1 MYKII
6 KKQICI
12 VALILCATFST
23 NTLADAGQQ
32 TAEQIYN
39 KINQNDSISANYAK
53 LAPWLK
59 SPDHDQKN
67 IARSNETSALKS
79 LLESKANSGDVNAIF
94 YFAMLIKT
102 EAISKQVDG
111 EKYQSSTLIEESKN
125 EYDLAMSLFKKAGAA
140 GISAAS
146 WNVAVMYANGY
157 GTTTSKL
164 AAIEWFYKAGIE
176 FLKSGHREQALAA
189 LEAIQAINKD
199 SDLGK
204 RLERQ
209 LNKGAPK

>member
-1 MYKII
+1 MYKIV

-12 VALILCATFST
+12 VALILCATFSA
-23 NTLADAGQQ
+23 NTLADAGEQ

-39 KINQNDSISANYAK
+39 KITQNESMIANYAK

-59 SPDHDQKN
+59 DDSDQRN
-67 IARSNETSALKS
+67 IKRSNETSVLKS
-79 LLESKANSGDVNAIF
+79 LLESKANNGDVNAIF
-94 YFAMLIKT
+94 YFAMLINT

-111 EKYQSSTLIEESKN
+111 EKYQSSTLNEESKN
-125 EYDLAMSLFKKAGAA
+125 KYDLAMSMFKHAGAA

-164 AAIEWFYKAGIE
+164 AAIEWYYIAGIV
-176 FLKSGHREQALAA
+176 FLISGDREQALAA
-189 LEAIQAINKD
+189 LEAIQTIKKD

-204 RLERQ
+204 RLEKQ